1 MRNLVVLIV
10 LVLLAGCKAKQKATD
25 YEAQG
30 YVKATVIRYEV
41 ESCGYLLQLAGE
53 EKLAPQQLDDRFKK
67 DGLAVWIKYTPLK
80 KQPMST
86 CMAGKAV
93 TITDIKK
100 Q

>member
-1 MRNLVVLIV
+1 MRNLLVLIV
-10 LVLLAGCKAKQKATD
+10 ILLLAGCKARQKAAD

-30 YVKATVIRYEV
+30 YVKATVIKYEV
-41 ESCGYLLQLAGE
+41 ESCGYLLQLASE
-53 EKLAPQQLDDRFKK
+53 EKLAPQQLDDSFKK
-67 DGLAVWIKYTPLK
+67 DGLAVWVKYAPLK

-93 TITDIKK
+93 TIMDIKK